1 MWNKTAIIFV
11 LQHNCQYVDKFYY
24 KLLIILLPC
33 HMYRLQK
40 QSKEEN
46 VQVFWKIPFC
56 LMKLMFWHS
65 FVGLYIIPYL
75 QLCSQHNCLFSC
87 ETLISDWL
95 ILPYC
100 DPACHGTFIYR
111 RSLYL
116 AFLFF
121 PVNLVDGNVGA
132 VSPPPPT
139 LLSLGTDSASPRSRH
154 ALIWTPTNLPKV
166 SLTVYPWMKFFPGRR
181 GDAGNT
187 TVTLLHQDRFGSLAR
202 GTLKALFYLFY
213 LVFYTLPEGIP
224 GSWLM
229 ASSGG
234 EEAIAGVG
242 VGSEGRSVPW
252 RRVLIGLGL
261 PQHSTTTSMQGLQLQ
276 WLNSDAW
283 PTKRKTVVVFF
294 SIV

>member
-116 AFLFF
+116 AFSSFQLTSLMEMWVQF
-121 PVNLVDGNVGA
+121 PPH
-132 VSPPPPT
+132 PPPYSPSGPIQRPHVHVTRWSEPRPT
-139 LLSLGTDSASPRSRH
+139 CQRYPSLSIPRWSSFLVAAAMRGTQPSLSSIRTVSGVSLGE
-154 ALIWTPTNLPKV
+154 LWKLCFIC
-166 SLTVYPWMKFFPGRR
+166 F
-181 GDAGNT
+181 
-187 TVTLLHQDRFGSLAR
+187 
-202 GTLKALFYLFY
+202 
-213 LVFYTLPEGIP
+213 I
-224 GSWLM
+224 
-229 ASSGG
+229 
-234 EEAIAGVG
+234 
-242 VGSEGRSVPW
+242 
-252 RRVLIGLGL
+252 
-261 PQHSTTTSMQGLQLQ
+261 
-276 WLNSDAW
+276 
-283 PTKRKTVVVFF
+283 
-294 SIV
+294 